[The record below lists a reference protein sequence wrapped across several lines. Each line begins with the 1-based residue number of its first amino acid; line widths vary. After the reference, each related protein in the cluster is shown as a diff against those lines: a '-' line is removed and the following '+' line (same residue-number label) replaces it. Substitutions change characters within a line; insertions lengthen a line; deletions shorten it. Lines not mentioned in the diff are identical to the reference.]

1 MRLNK
6 NSSPILNSRYL
17 KKQLTLSFLRLR
29 GRCGVLALFAIHQQ
43 TGKAIAYCTS
53 SPNSN
58 PNQEDDSSCGHS
70 SFTTSISGN
79 DKN

>member
-1 MRLNK
+1 M
-6 NSSPILNSRYL
+6 
-17 KKQLTLSFLRLR
+17 F
-29 GRCGVLALFAIHQQ
+29 ALFAIHQQ
-43 TGKAIAYCTS
+43 TGKATAYCTS

-58 PNQEDDSSCGHS
+58 PNQEEDSSCGHS